1 VVKSSKYIA
10 AALLA
15 CTHLPPPQVHTAHS
29 NVPALSPLLRS
40 TLSCQLVPF
49 SSAAAP
55 LQLQAACFPGCVQLL
70 ANVIALPAAAAASGA
85 EDVAAIQISG
95 FVASLLG
102 SSTEKLIAVCRAGAG
117 LAGQLA
123 REGMPAID
131 VRVGTVTASSA
142 AATAAAAN
150 APNAPNYPHVS
161 LLWCDLACLPA
172 GRQQQLT
179 LHLQLPATGGAA
191 AAATACRLL
200 CFNSG
205 GVLLDEDAELQQTL
219 R

>member
-1 VVKSSKYIA
+1 MHQMHFLILMS
-10 AALLA
+10 A
-15 CTHLPPPQVHTAHS
+15 CS
-29 NVPALSPLLRS
+29 
-40 TLSCQLVPF
+40 
-49 SSAAAP
+49 
-55 LQLQAACFPGCVQLL
+55 
-70 ANVIALPAAAAASGA
+70 
-85 EDVAAIQISG
+85 
-95 FVASLLG
+95 
-102 SSTEKLIAVCRAGAG
+102 
-117 LAGQLA
+117 AGQLA

-191 AAATACRLL
+191 AAATACGLL

-205 GVLLDEDAELQQTL
+205 GVLLDEDAGESRLGHCLASTTCCTVTCVAG
-219 R
+219 RIAYHKSETCSGVG